1 MRATGGASGI
11 ELRVISLN
19 CTVTDSASPLSDIT
33 LSLLDLASV
42 APDSTVAQALQNSTE
57 LARYADAH
65 GYERIWYAE
74 HHNMPTIAS
83 SAPAVLIALIAAHTE
98 RIRLGSGGVMLPNH
112 SPLAIAEQFG
122 TLAELHPGRIDL
134 GLGRAPGGDQAV
146 FHALRRNPNAAEQ
159 FPRDVVELLRYF
171 SGVGVDGVQANPGA
185 GTNVP
190 LYILGSSLFG
200 AQLAAAV
207 GLPYAF
213 ASHFAPQAL
222 EQAIEIYL
230 RDFRPAK
237 LPDGGE
243 SEPYVMAAAAVIA
256 DDDPARAE
264 AELHKAM
271 VGRIKHLFNRG
282 RSLTDEEAEM
292 LLDSPQGAQV
302 REMLRYAA
310 VGTPDQVREQLA
322 SFARHARADE
332 LILAPLAGDHEVVMS
347 TVAHLAPE
355 A

>member
-1 MRATGGASGI
+1 M
-11 ELRVISLN
+11 
-19 CTVTDSASPLSDIT
+19 TDSSSPLSASPLSASALAAIP
-33 LSLLDLASV
+33 LSLLDLAQVEPGEPV
-42 APDSTVAQALQNSTE
+42 AHALRHSTE
-57 LARYADAH
+57 LATYADSH

-74 HHNMPTIAS
+74 HHNMATIAS
-83 SAPAVLIALIAAHTE
+83 SAPAVLIAHIAAHTS
-98 RIRLGSGGVMLPNH
+98 RIRLGAGGVMLPNH
-112 SPLAIAEQFG
+112 SPLAIAEQYG

-146 FHALRRNPNAAEQ
+146 LHALRRTHAASEQ

-171 SGVGVDGVQANPGA
+171 SGVGVDGVQAVPGR
-185 GTNVP
+185 GTDVP

-222 EQAIEIYL
+222 EQAVDTYL
-230 RDFRPAK
+230 RDFRPAA

-243 SEPYVMAAAAVIA
+243 TEPYVMAAAAVIA
-256 DDDPARAE
+256 DDDAGRAADE
-264 AELHKAM
+264 FHKAK

-282 RSLTDEEAEM
+282 RNLTDAEAEM
-292 LLDSPQGAQV
+292 LLDSPQGGHV
-302 REMLRYAA
+302 NEMLRYAA
-310 VGTPDQVREQLA
+310 VGTPAQVRDQLA

-332 LILAPLAGDHEVVMS
+332 LILAPLAGDRDVS
-347 TVAHLAPE
+347 LGTVKHLAPTP
-355 A
+355 